1 MVRVTLT
8 KIQEYTLQKGC
19 PIPIHKLLYI
29 VDKGGGRVREIFA
42 MIVYGYGILSDWI
55 NGTASLRDT
64 SWDDRSP

>member
-29 VDKGGGRVREIFA
+29 VDKGGEGKGNFC
-42 MIVYGYGILSDWI
+42 YD
-55 NGTASLRDT
+55 SL
-64 SWDDRSP
+64 WLWHP